1 MSWSSLSLKLKI
13 LIGIV
18 IASTLSVILASMIFV
33 YVESD
38 RSKESMGREIDT
50 LASVVANNA
59 LGALAFNDSD
69 SATEVLK
76 SLEVNT
82 HIIGAV
88 IYDASGNP
96 FAMYDRNNGN
106 GKLPGGF
113 PSSPTKVGQVY
124 TEDFLGLSST
134 LKSDGEQIGSIYIR
148 ADLVE
153 LKEVTNRFLWVACLV
168 VILSVVFSILLSL
181 LIVRSVVKPINDVVS
196 ALRDIAEG
204 EGDLT
209 QRINVVGTD
218 EVADLASSF
227 NSFVERVHDIV
238 MKFRDMSGQLS
249 IAAGNLSSTTGQ
261 TSQGVEKQRAEIDQ
275 VVSAVTQMAGTV
287 QEVTHNVAS
296 AAQDAEQADQ
306 QAINGRNIVEQTMGS
321 IENLAGD
328 IERAADVITQL
339 RQESQNI
346 GAVLE
351 VIGGI
356 AEQTNLLALNA
367 AIEAA
372 RAGEQGRGFAV
383 VADEV
388 RTLASR
394 TQTSTQE
401 IQEMIDRLQSG
412 SNEAVAAMDKG
423 RQQASASVE
432 SATNARDSLQEITS
446 SVKVIKEMTQQIAA
460 ASEEQNA
467 VTEEINKSVVSIS
480 EVASETSE
488 GARNIAENSGEL
500 AKLSDEL
507 NGLIN
512 QFKL

>member
-1 MSWSSLSLKLKI
+1 MSWASLSIKLKV
-13 LIGIV
+13 LFGIV
-18 IASTLSVILASMIFV
+18 IASTLSVILASGIFV
-33 YVESD
+33 YEESA
-38 RSKESMGREIDT
+38 RLKESMAREVDT

-59 LGALAFNDSD
+59 LGALAFDD
-69 SATEVLK
+69 ATSAGDVLN
-76 SLEVNT
+76 SLKGNS

-88 IYDASGNP
+88 IYNADGAP
-96 FAMYDRNNGN
+96 FAKYDRSKGN
-106 GKLPGGF
+106 GSVPSGF
-113 PSSPTKVGQVY
+113 PGSPPKPGSEF
-124 TEDFLGLSST
+124 TEDFLAVSSSLT
-134 LKSDGEQIGSIYIR
+134 SDGESIGSIYIR
-148 ADLVE
+148 SDLLE
-153 LKEVTNRFLWVACLV
+153 LEAISNKFMTLAGIVV
-168 VILSVVFSILLSL
+168 VISIIFCVLLSIL
-181 LIVRSVVKPINDVVS
+181 IVKSVVKPINNVVS

-209 QRINVVGTD
+209 QRIDVVGKD
-218 EVADLASSF
+218 EVAELASSF

-238 MKFRDMSGQLS
+238 LKFQHMSGQLS
-249 IAAGNLSSTTGQ
+249 LAAANLSSTTGQ
-261 TSQGVEKQRAEIDQ
+261 TSQGVERQRAEIDQ
-275 VVSAVTQMAGTV
+275 VVSAVTEMTGTV
-287 QEVTHNVAS
+287 QEVTNNVTN

-306 QAINGRNIVEQTMGS
+306 QAVNGRNIVETTMGS

-328 IERAADVITQL
+328 IERAAEVITQL

-401 IQEMIDRLQSG
+401 IQEMIDRLQTG

-423 RQQASASVE
+423 RQQASSSVE
-432 SATNARDSLQEITS
+432 SAVKARDSLQEITT
-446 SVKVIKEMTQQIAA
+446 SVKVIKDMTQQIAA

-467 VTEEINKSVVSIS
+467 VAEEINKSIVSIS

-488 GARNIAENSGEL
+488 GSRHIASNSEEL
-500 AKLSDEL
+500 ASLSEDL